1 MTMKATRETDLVNA
15 CLQLL
20 KLRGVFAWRQNTAGI
35 RRRDRAGREF
45 WAAPALR
52 GVADIL
58 AVAPGSGKLVALE
71 VKRPGGKP
79 TAEQVAFLDSVNVAG
94 GIGMVIRDVGALAA
108 LLDQLRQ
115 DERHGVAE
123 GQDGQAATEATTT
136 RP

>member
-1 MTMKATRETDLVNA
+1 MKKPTETNLVRA
-15 CLQLL
+15 CLELL
-20 KLRGVFAWRQNTAGI
+20 RLRGILSWRQNTAGI

-58 AVAPGSGKLVALE
+58 AVAPGSGKLVAIE

-79 TAEQVAFLDSVNVAG
+79 TPDQVAFLDSVNVAG